1 MTTHIYRVTIANF
14 TDTPGSDRP
23 HQHRPVFQNNPG
35 TTNQFRSIV
44 TDLCHSID
52 DAINYATHSAIHPV
66 DPDTERIVGV
76 VELYDPSLLTAI
88 TDEQIDHMLFES
100 SDTGNRLDRSQIIPD
115 GDAEHDPVVD
125 TTAVDS
131 GDNIGT
137 VEQLAALFTADPA
150 FPNVDIE
157 STAYPAQVRA
167 EITDPGDGV
176 TYRGVVLDMNR
187 LTVMDAALRRPDAWH
202 VLVRW
207 LLDEIS
213 TIM

>member
-1 MTTHIYRVTIANF
+1 MATHIYRITIANF

-23 HQHRPVFQNNPG
+23 HQHRPIFQDTPG
-35 TTNQFRSIV
+35 HTTPFRSIV
-44 TDLCHSID
+44 TNGCHSID
-52 DAINYATHSAIHPV
+52 DAIHYAENTAIHPI
-66 DPDTERIVGV
+66 DPGSERIISVT
-76 VELYDPSLLTAI
+76 EIYDPGLLTAI
-88 TDEQIDHMLFES
+88 TDEQISRMLFGS
-100 SDTGNRLDRSQIIPD
+100 TDKTNRLDPVTDGPDPD
-115 GDAEHDPVVD
+115 GDNAIVD

-131 GDNIGT
+131 EENIDT
-137 VEQLAALFTADPA
+137 IERLAALFTADPA

-187 LTVMDAALRRPDAWH
+187 LTALDAPLRRPDAWH